1 MEPTAKFLFFIL
13 SQILMAFFLFRL
25 LMEFPAF
32 FFPSKFD
39 LALMVSGIQGVKRD
53 QHPIRITCFIISP
66 DPKGHVR
73 YFRHLSSITNF
84 KHYLDRICKKKKI
97 LLDKIC
103 SYDRIYSIDY
113 LHRYISVISG
123 DFVRLNGQAGTIE
136 RLEAEK

>member
-84 KHYLDRICKKKKI
+84 KHYLDRICKKKKFYWTKYVVMTEYI
-97 LLDKIC
+97 LLT
-103 SYDRIYSIDY
+103 IYIDIF
-113 LHRYISVISG
+113 LLFQEILS
-123 DFVRLNGQAGTIE
+123 DWTAKQEL
-136 RLEAEK
+136 